1 MNTENRRWM
10 ENLLDKMVREGLIE
24 KVLFKLSPEN
34 YLSSDK

>member
-1 MNTENRRWM
+1 MDGEST
-10 ENLLDKMVREGLIE
+10 LDEMAREGLTE